1 MRTPVA
7 PGALSWQG
15 GAMHLSRLKLSEFRN
30 LDCEV
35 SFCAG
40 FAVLTGENNA
50 GKTNVIDA
58 IRILLA
64 AEAGHAEQ
72 LTPTERD
79 FAHDAAGKPINDT
92 FTIEAIFEAMDELQE
107 GRMVTALAPAHGEH
121 TARLGLSARRT
132 SSGHVSYDYFGGDHD
147 NTEIE
152 QLARLAV
159 QYTYLPPLRN
169 AEADLRP
176 GRRNRVQGL
185 LAALVRDE
193 EGRTAIE
200 DLVTEVNKQ
209 LGNQEGVK
217 EARKKIQDRLDEVV
231 GPRYRQQIGLAFADP
246 QFERIAGS
254 LRALIGDLAP
264 AEMAESGLGFNNLL
278 FVATVLAGLA
288 EEPEA
293 ALHVLLVEEPEA
305 HLHPQLQDLLMRYL
319 ERRGEERVQV
329 VATTHSPNLASSA
342 GVERIT
348 VLTRQRRSA
357 PVVARAIANFG
368 LNDKELLHLGRF
380 LDVTK
385 ASLLFA
391 RGVLLVEGVAEQ
403 ILAPEVATS
412 KGVSLSEH
420 GVSVINVGGLSFA
433 PFAALFGD
441 DRLPYKCAI
450 VTDGDQPSPSEEDI
464 EGADEVLSATARK
477 LKESESDNVKVF
489 VSRRTLE
496 WDLVEWGNW
505 DLALAALGRIRPKVA
520 ERLASD
526 LAGKTRSEQADAL
539 LEKIASVKGPF
550 AQAIVAELRSGRE
563 LVVPPYLGDA
573 IGWLT
578 EPDDDGGRD
587 GATESRTS
595 A

>member
-1 MRTPVA
+1 
-7 PGALSWQG
+7 
-15 GAMHLSRLKLSEFRN
+15 MHLSRLKLTGFRN

-35 SFCAG
+35 SFCPG

-64 AEAGHAEQ
+64 AEAGPAEQ
-72 LTPTERD
+72 LTPSGSD
-79 FAHDAAGKPINDT
+79 FTHDAAGKPINDT
-92 FTIEAIFEAMDELQE
+92 FTIEAVFEAMDELQE

-121 TARLGLSARRT
+121 TARLGLNARLT
-132 SSGHVSYDYFGGDHD
+132 SSGHVTYDHFGGDYD

-176 GRRNRVQGL
+176 GRRNRVQRL

-193 EGRTAIE
+193 EGRAAIE
-200 DLVTEVNKQ
+200 DLVAQVNER
-209 LGNQEGVK
+209 LGDQEGVK
-217 EARKKIQDRLDEVV
+217 DARKKIQKRMDEVV
-231 GPRYRQQIGLAFADP
+231 GPRYRQQIGLAFTDP

-254 LRALIGDLAP
+254 LRALIGDLSP
-264 AEMAESGLGFNNLL
+264 AEMTESGLGFNNLL
-278 FVATVLAGLA
+278 FIATVLAGLA
-288 EEPEA
+288 EEPDA

-348 VLTRQRRSA
+348 VLTRQKRSA
-357 PVVARAIANFG
+357 PVVARAIASFG
-368 LNDKELLHLGRF
+368 LSDKELLHLGRF

-403 ILAPEVATS
+403 ILAPEVAAS

-433 PFAALFGD
+433 PFAALFAEN
-441 DRLPYKCAI
+441 RLPYKCAI
-450 VTDGDQPSPSEEDI
+450 VTDGDVPSPSDEDV

-489 VSRRTLE
+489 ISRRTLE
-496 WDLVEWGNW
+496 WDLVEAGNW
-505 DLALAALGRIRPKVA
+505 ELVLAALGRVRPRVA
-520 ERLASD
+520 EGLASTM
-526 LAGKTRSEQADAL
+526 AGNTPSEQADAL
-539 LEKIASVKGPF
+539 LEKIASIKGPF
-550 AQAIVAELRSGRE
+550 AQAIVAELRAGRR
-563 LVVPPYLGDA
+563 LIVPPYLGDA
-573 IGWLT
+573 IEWLA
-578 EPDDDGGRD
+578 EADGDGGGD
-587 GATESRTS
+587 DATPPE
-595 A
+595 AVA

>member
-1 MRTPVA
+1 
-7 PGALSWQG
+7 
-15 GAMHLSRLKLSEFRN
+15 MHLSRLKLSGFRN

-35 SFCAG
+35 SLCPG

-50 GKTNVIDA
+50 GKTNVVDA

-64 AEAGHAEQ
+64 AEAGHPEQ
-72 LTPTERD
+72 LTPSERD
-79 FAHDAAGKPINDT
+79 FAHDADGKRIRDS
-92 FTIEAIFEAMDELQE
+92 FTIEAVFEGMDEFQE

-121 TARLGLSARRT
+121 AARLGLTARLT
-132 SSGHVSYDYFGGDHD
+132 SSGHITYDYFGGDHD

-152 QLARLAV
+152 QLARFAV

-176 GRRNRVQGL
+176 GRRNRVQAL
-185 LAALVRDE
+185 LAALVSDE
-193 EGRTAIE
+193 EGRAAIE
-200 DLVTEVNKQ
+200 ELVTQ
-209 LGNQEGVK
+209 LNERLGDQEGVK

-231 GPRYRQQIGLAFADP
+231 GPRYRQQIGLAFTDP

-264 AEMAESGLGFNNLL
+264 GEMSESGLGFNNLL
-278 FVATVLAGLA
+278 FIATVLAGLA
-288 EEPEA
+288 EEPDA

-329 VATTHSPNLASSA
+329 IATTHSPNLASSA
-342 GVERIT
+342 GVQRIT
-348 VLTRQRRSA
+348 VMTREKRST
-357 PVVARAIANFG
+357 PVVARAIANFD
-368 LNDKELLHLGRF
+368 LSEKELLHLGRF

-403 ILAPEVATS
+403 ILAPEVAAST
-412 KGVSLSEH
+412 GRSLSEH

-433 PFAALFGD
+433 PFAALFGE
-441 DRLPYKCAI
+441 DRLPYRCAI
-450 VTDGDQPSPSEEDI
+450 VTDGDAPVPSEEDV

-477 LKESESDNVKVF
+477 LKESESENLKVF
-489 VSRRTLE
+489 ISRRTLE
-496 WDLVEWGNW
+496 WDLVEVGNW
-505 DLALAALGRIRPKVA
+505 ELAIAALQRIRPKVA
-520 ERLASD
+520 AQLETD
-526 LAGKTRSEQADAL
+526 LAGKATTDQADAL

-550 AQAIVAELRSGRE
+550 AQAIVAELRFGRE
-563 LVVPPYLGDA
+563 LVAPKHFGDA
-573 IGWLT
+573 IEWLT
-578 EPDDDGGRD
+578 EPDEEDKDSTGES
-587 GATESRTS
+587 GAEG
-595 A
+595 

>member
-1 MRTPVA
+1 
-7 PGALSWQG
+7 
-15 GAMHLSRLKLSEFRN
+15 MHLARLKLSGFRN
-30 LDCEV
+30 LNCEV
-35 SFCAG
+35 SFCPG

-58 IRILLA
+58 IRILLT

-72 LTPTERD
+72 LSPTASD
-79 FAHDAAGKPINDT
+79 FAHDASGKALNDT
-92 FTIEAIFEAMDELQE
+92 FTIEAMFEDMDELQE
-107 GRMVTALAPAHGEH
+107 GRMVTALAPVHGEH
-121 TARLGLSARRT
+121 TARLGLTARLT
-132 SSGHVSYDYFGGDHD
+132 SSAHVTYDYFGGDHD

-193 EGRTAIE
+193 EGREAIE
-200 DLVTEVNKQ
+200 NLVAEVNER
-209 LGNQEGVK
+209 LGDQEGVK
-217 EARKKIQDRLDEVV
+217 EARKKIQERLDEVV

-246 QFERIAGS
+246 KFERIAGS
-254 LRALIGDLAP
+254 LRALIGDVAP
-264 AEMAESGLGFNNLL
+264 AEMTESGLGFNNLL
-278 FVATVLAGLA
+278 FIATVLAGLA
-288 EEPEA
+288 EEPDA

-329 VATTHSPNLASSA
+329 VATTHSPNLVSSA

-348 VLTRQRRSA
+348 VLTRQKRSA

-368 LNDKELLHLGRF
+368 LSDKELLHLGRF

-385 ASLLFA
+385 ASLLFG
-391 RGVLLVEGVAEQ
+391 RGVLLVEGVSEQ
-403 ILAPEVATS
+403 ILAPEVAVS

-450 VTDGDQPSPSEEDI
+450 VTDGDVPSPTDEDV

-477 LKESESDNVKVF
+477 LKESESANVRVF
-489 VSRRTLE
+489 ISRRTLE
-496 WDLVEWGNW
+496 WDLVEAGNW
-505 DLALAALGRIRPKVA
+505 DLALTALGRIRPKVA
-520 ERLASD
+520 DRLASD
-526 LAGKTRSEQADAL
+526 MAGKTTAEQADAL
-539 LEKIASVKGPF
+539 LEKTAAIKGPF
-550 AQAIVAELRSGRE
+550 AQATVAELRSGRE
-563 LVVPPYLGDA
+563 LIVPSYLGDA
-573 IGWLT
+573 IQWLT
-578 EPDDDGGRD
+578 EIDGDGGGD
-587 GATESRTS
+587 DTTPPGTS
-595 A
+595 